1 VTAALLPLCSANSPN
16 NQYQCRTYQKKKEKK
31 RKERRVASGFVGNM
45 LLFGSVIRS
54 FFAGLLSENK

>member
-1 VTAALLPLCSANSPN
+1 MCSANSPN